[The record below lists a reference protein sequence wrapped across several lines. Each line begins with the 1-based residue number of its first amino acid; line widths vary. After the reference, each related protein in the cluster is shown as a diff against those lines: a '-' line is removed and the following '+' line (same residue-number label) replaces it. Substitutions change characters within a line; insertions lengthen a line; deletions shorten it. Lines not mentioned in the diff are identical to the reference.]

1 MHAASVSSTLNH
13 GSSVRK
19 TLDPLDH
26 NSMQCLYGNRCKRM
40 DAAGSIHL

>member
-1 MHAASVSSTLNH
+1 MHAAFVSATLHH
-13 GSSVRK
+13 GSSVHK

-26 NSMQCLYGNRCKRM
+26 NSMWCLYGNRYKRK